1 MITQELINYIREQI
15 KQGVSQ
21 EQIKILLIKKGWQ
34 EKEVDE
40 AFSLINSSSQD
51 SVVSYHQSENQ
62 GTGKRKIFAILAVML
77 GVLLIAGVSFGYFYY
92 FKKSEYPET
101 VFKKMLEVSKDIK
114 SSESEGE
121 GRLALRV
128 SIKEDEKKY
137 SYMDSLKESNIN
149 LSFKSKNDVNDLNY
163 PKESFSLDFLFST
176 VSPGGSKENIN
187 FKLDYIYI
195 DNKIYLKVNG
205 EALNSFLSAIGIPPQ
220 YAQKVV
226 NQWIETEF
234 SKEDLLNEYGF
245 TKEEFKISDKILN
258 NLSDLLEITA
268 LRDQKLGNSKVYHYR
283 LTIKEE
289 ELKKAMTE
297 AMDQFSKYAF
307 KDQSMVELEMSK
319 EQVTQMMQEYYFEP
333 LKKTISQVKG
343 EVWIDKENYFLHKVV
358 FELPELSLSL
368 FELLP
373 GLFLEDNEWA
383 NRTVFYIEGKLDI
396 DIKNH
401 NKPVK
406 IEAPSSAKTIEEIID
421 LPSFFYNPNYLEY

>member
-121 GRLALRV
+121 GRLALRL

-137 SYMDSLKESNIN
+137 SYMDSLEESNIN
-149 LSFKSKNDVNDLNY
+149 LSFKSKNDVNDWNY
-163 PKESFSLDFLFST
+163 PKESFSLDSLFST

-234 SKEDLLNEYGF
+234 IKEDLF
-245 TKEEFKISDKILN
+245 ITKGEFKISEILN

-289 ELKKAMTE
+289 ELKKAITE
-297 AMDQFSKYAF
+297 VMDQFSKYPF
-307 KDQSMVELEMSK
+307 KDQSMVGLEMI
-319 EQVTQMMQEYYFEP
+319 QEYYFES
-333 LKKTISQVKG
+333 LKKIISQVKG

-368 FELLP
+368 SELLP

-383 NRTVFYIEGKLDI
+383 NRAVFYIEGKLDI